1 MNNVAVPLQ
10 GTGKDQKVMSDLIK
24 SIVIVDHNGDLKEYP
39 KDFHDL
45 PFDED
50 TAMNILRV
58 NLGVFGVVVE
68 FTLRLQ
74 PMQYVTTNNTFPTI
88 AKLFYGDNPHIKEL
102 LRDNWSVQCM
112 WFPFNSLDLISG
124 VMRSIPISNIWQP
137 KADKVWVRSV
147 NKTPHVPETSGHG

>member
-1 MNNVAVPLQ
+1 M
-10 GTGKDQKVMSDLIK
+10 
-24 SIVIVDHNGDLKEYP
+24 DHNGDLKEYP

-45 PFDED
+45 SFDEE

-68 FTLRLQ
+68 FTFCLQ
-74 PMQYVTTNNTFPTI
+74 PMQYVTTKNTFPTI

-112 WFPFNSLDLISG
+112 WFLFNSLDLISG
-124 VMRSIPISNIWQP
+124 VVQSIPIWRL
-137 KADKVWVRSV
+137 KEDKVWVRSV
-147 NKTPHVPETSGHG
+147 NKSSQVPGTSGHG